1 MKRSLYVYNNGDLK
15 RKDNTLQFT
24 SYEGEKRDIPIER
37 INDIYVMSEM
47 TFNTAFINYISQ
59 YGIPI
64 HFFNYYNFYTGSYYP
79 KESLLAGQL
88 LVKQVEH
95 YTDYEK
101 RIEIA
106 RKFIN
111 AAADNIYR
119 NLRYY
124 NSRGKELSE
133 FMNEVDHLRKKI
145 PKAKAVD
152 ELMGI
157 EGNIRRYYYTAWN
170 EIVNQEIQFE
180 KRVMHPPD
188 NMINSLISFVNS
200 LIYSKT
206 LSEIYHT
213 QLNPTI
219 SYLHEP
225 GARRYSLCLDLSEVF
240 KPLIGDRLIFSL
252 LNRKQ
257 ITEDSFTKELNFLH
271 LKKEASKLIVTEFE
285 DRLKTTIMHKE
296 LGKKVSY
303 QYLMRLEAYKL
314 IKHLIGEKEY
324 EGFKIWWQF
333 MYVVLVYDISQIEN
347 GQKRWSRV
355 FKICKKYLSHI
366 QNSVFEG
373 EISKVQLVQLQ
384 QELKPY
390 VDKDLDSVI
399 IFKSRHERWLD
410 KEFWGKEEDKTSF
423 LI

>member
-1 MKRSLYVYNNGDLK
+1 MKQSFYVYNNGDLK

-24 SYEGEKRDIPIER
+24 TYEGEKRDIPIER
-37 INDIYVMSEM
+37 ISDIYVMSEM
-47 TFNTAFINYISQ
+47 SFNTAFINYISQ
-59 YGIPI
+59 YGIPV

-79 KESLLAGQL
+79 RESLLAGQL
-88 LVKQVEH
+88 LVKQVEN

-101 RIEIA
+101 RMILA
-106 RKFIN
+106 KKFIE

-124 NSRGKELSE
+124 NGRGKDVAEYLRD
-133 FMNEVDHLRKKI
+133 VDSLRKQIGKTKTI
-145 PKAKAVD
+145 E
-152 ELMGI
+152 ELMGV
-157 EGNIRRYYYTAWN
+157 EGNIRRRYYAAWN
-170 EIVNQEIQFE
+170 VIVNQEIKFE

-188 NMINSLISFVNS
+188 NMINSLISFVNT
-200 LIYSKT
+200 LIYTKV

-225 GARRYSLCLDLSEVF
+225 GVRRFSLSLDIAEVF

-271 LKKEASKLIVTEFE
+271 LKKDASKLIVSELE
-285 DRLKTTIMHKE
+285 KRLKQSVMHKD
-296 LGKKVSY
+296 LGRQVSY
-303 QYLMRLEAYKL
+303 QYLLRLESYKL

-324 EGFKIWWQF
+324 EGFRIWWRV
-333 MYVVLVYDISQIEN
+333 MYIVLVYDVSQEEN
-347 GQKRWSRV
+347 GARRWSRI
-355 FKICKKYLSHI
+355 FKICKKYLTHI

-373 EISKVQLVQLQ
+373 ELSKGQLAQLQ
-384 QELKPY
+384 KELKEY
-390 VDKDLDSVI
+390 IDKELDSVI
-399 IFKSRHERWLD
+399 IFKSRQEKWLD
-410 KEFWGKEEDKTSF
+410 KEFWGRKDDLTSF
-423 LI
+423 IL